1 MGTYSTVLLVAL
13 VALSARLSAAA
24 PSTAFTDVTATE
36 TLEPI
41 TVPTAEEITV
51 TVPEVSVVTE
61 EPVTVTVPDV
71 SIVTEEPVTVTVP
84 DVSVVTENPVTVTV
98 PDVSIVTEDPV
109 TVTIP
114 DVSIVTEDP
123 VTVTVPDVSSV
134 TEGSGEST
142 VPAGSDAT
150 DGTDGTDATD
160 ATDGVTVSDRSG
172 ATVTIPEGSGDCDFL
187 VDLITVDKDTN
198 SSLLT
203 DAISEAW
210 ATWDASFQA
219 KFSSFKAEIE
229 GIVFGSG
236 VPCFADKLEKI
247 ASIIGTWAPDG
258 SEDQKVVFGIYIR
271 GWGQL
276 KKLVDCVDDGDLG
289 GSGELPGCEDVK
301 H

>member
-1 MGTYSTVLLVAL
+1 MS
-13 VALSARLSAAA
+13 
-24 PSTAFTDVTATE
+24 
-36 TLEPI
+36 I
-41 TVPTAEEITV
+41 
-51 TVPEVSVVTE
+51 VTE
-61 EPVTVTVPDV
+61 NPVTVNVPDV
-71 SIVTEEPVTVTVP
+71 SIVTEDPI
-84 DVSVVTENPVTVTV
+84 TVTV

-109 TVTIP
+109 TI
-114 DVSIVTEDP
+114 
-123 VTVTVPDVSSV
+123 TVPDVSSV

-160 ATDGVTVSDRSG
+160 ATDGVTVSDGSG

-203 DAISEAW
+203 DAINEAW
-210 ATWDASFQA
+210 ATWDGSFQA
-219 KFSSFKAEIE
+219 KFASFKAEIE

-289 GSGELPGCEDVK
+289 GSGELPGCEEGK
-301 H
+301 IATCTCSKRA